1 VQYPVEVGVPKR
13 RKPKTEARRRR
24 EITQVAKQQV
34 QQPGKAGDSING
46 ASWRW
51 KAGGAM
57 KRHRQLAAGGAISG
71 RRRCV
76 DGLGRRQSPREKL
89 REPSA
94 ASLEDEKFR

>member
-46 ASWRW
+46 AS
-51 KAGGAM
+51 
-57 KRHRQLAAGGAISG
+57 
-71 RRRCV
+71 
-76 DGLGRRQSPREKL
+76 
-89 REPSA
+89 
-94 ASLEDEKFR
+94 